1 MLDNVTEIK
10 LIMQSRCRPAVPNET
25 ILATTQEFFFAK
37 IALVQSITDIVLLGF
52 WLMLLSWMFFLSYT
66 TIYVFI
72 FQWIRPSNVFIWF
85 LVEKGAVN

>member
-37 IALVQSITDIVLLGF
+37 IALVQSITDIVLL
-52 WLMLLSWMFFLSYT
+52 
-66 TIYVFI
+66 VF
-72 FQWIRPSNVFIWF
+72 
-85 LVEKGAVN
+85 